1 MQYMTQYN
9 ENNVAGYNDL
19 SGFSLS
25 TLTSGGILPLLVIA
39 GIGYYVLNSKGG
51 NAGSLIHKK
60 TVEEQLT
67 KVSAEAS
74 AKTSEQHA
82 LETLLSAEKTYNEA
96 RARLKDIRS
105 GNIAKAG
112 A

>member
-9 ENNVAGYNDL
+9 ENNAARYDDL

-25 TLTSGGILPLLVIA
+25 SLTSGGLLPILAIGAV
-39 GIGYYVLNSKGG
+39 GYYLLNNKGG

-60 TVEEQLT
+60 TIEEQLT

-74 AKTSEQHA
+74 AKASEQHA
-82 LETLLSAEKTYNEA
+82 LETLLSAEKIYNTA
-96 RARLKDIRS
+96 RARLKDIRA
-105 GNIAKAG
+105 GNISKAG
-112 A
+112 G